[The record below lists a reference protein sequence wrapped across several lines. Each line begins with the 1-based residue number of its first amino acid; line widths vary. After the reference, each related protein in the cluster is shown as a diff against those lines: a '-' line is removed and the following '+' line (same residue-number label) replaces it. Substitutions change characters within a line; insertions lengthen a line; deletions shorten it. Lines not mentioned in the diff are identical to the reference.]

1 MTAVNSAPGRSLAGD
16 QLRIVRYSN
25 PQVFSSTVIF
35 EPYGLPGS
43 FPLHFF
49 LRGPPMSLS
58 KLKRL
63 TIALAIASNLLPM
76 APSNRTLADEGMWL
90 FNALPKKQLASKY
103 QFEPSQSWVD
113 HVMLSSVRFNSG
125 GSASFVSSNGL
136 VLTNHHVAADTLF
149 KLSTAEHNY
158 NEDGFLAKTFEEEIP
173 ATDLELNQLISI
185 EDVTAKV
192 NEAVKPDMPPAD
204 AFKARQAAMAQ
215 IEKDSLDKTG
225 LRSDVV
231 TLYGGGRYHLYRY
244 KKYTDVRLVWAPEA
258 ASAFFGGDADN
269 FEYPRYCLDVTL
281 FRVYEDGKPAKIDHY
296 LKMDPNGAKDG
307 DLVFVS
313 GNPGRTRRILTSDAV
328 EFQRDTALPR
338 TLNLLRRKEIALQ
351 QYGLEGPEQTRRG
364 RDDLFGVQNSR
375 KAYTGMLAGIQDPLF
390 IESKRKNEQDIFN
403 TLKADPK
410 LANLVGAWDTIRDL
424 QNKRREMLLKPASLR
439 TQLAGFA
446 EKIVLMASED
456 AKPSAQR
463 LREFRDSARQSLEQE
478 LFSEVPV
485 YEDLERTL
493 LADELSRLAEDRGGN
508 DPLVKTALAG
518 KSPRNRAAEIIAGT
532 KLASAQARKELA
544 QKGLDGIKNSTDP
557 LVVLIRDIEPEYRKI
572 REATEA
578 IDEQERQ
585 AYAKVTE
592 AKFAVGG
599 DSVYPDATFTLRLS
613 YGAVSGYESKGKQI
627 PAHTKLGGA
636 FEHEKVHL
644 QKDPWVLPKSWHAAK
659 EKLNPDIPFNFVSTC
674 DIIGGN
680 SGSPVVSRDGAMVGI
695 IFDGNIESLP
705 GDFYYSDKQARSVS
719 VHIAGV
725 LEAMRKIYN
734 AGHLA
739 DQMGK

>member
-1 MTAVNSAPGRSLAGD
+1 
-16 QLRIVRYSN
+16 
-25 PQVFSSTVIF
+25 
-35 EPYGLPGS
+35 
-43 FPLHFF
+43 
-49 LRGPPMSLS
+49 MSLS

-63 TIALAIASNLLPM
+63 CFAVAMTANLVPVSITER
-76 APSNRTLADEGMWL
+76 AQADEGMWL

-103 QFEPSQSWVD
+103 QFEPTQEWID

-192 NEAVKPDMPPAD
+192 NEAVKPDMAPAD
-204 AFKARQAAMAQ
+204 AFKARQATMAQ

-281 FRVYEDGKPAKIDHY
+281 FRVYENGKPAKIDHF

-328 EFQRDTALPR
+328 EYQRDTALPR
-338 TLNLLRRKEIALQ
+338 TLNLLRRREIALQ

-375 KAYTGMLAGIQDPLF
+375 KAYTGMLAGIQDPSF
-390 IESKRKNEQDIFN
+390 VENKRKNEQEIFK

-410 LANLVGAWDTIRDL
+410 LAGLVGAWDTIREL
-424 QNKRREMLLKPASLR
+424 QNKRREMLLKSASLR
-439 TQLAGFA
+439 TQLVGFA

-456 AKPSAQR
+456 TKPSAQR

-508 DPLVKTALAG
+508 DPLVKTLLAG

-532 KLASAQARKELA
+532 KLSSAEARKELA
-544 QKGLDGIKNSTDP
+544 KQGLDGIKNSKDP
-557 LVVLIRDIEPEYRKI
+557 LVVLIRDMESEYRKI

-636 FEHEKVHL
+636 FEHEQVHL

-659 EKLNPDIPFNFVSTC
+659 DKLNPDTPFNFVSTC

-725 LEAMRKIYN
+725 LEAMRKIYQ

>member
-1 MTAVNSAPGRSLAGD
+1 M
-16 QLRIVRYSN
+16 
-25 PQVFSSTVIF
+25 SS
-35 EPYGLPGS
+35 
-43 FPLHFF
+43 
-49 LRGPPMSLS
+49 S
-58 KLKRL
+58 KIKRL
-63 TIALAIASNLLPM
+63 CIALAIASNLLPSTTIST
-76 APSNRTLADEGMWL
+76 ARADEGMWL
-90 FNALPKKQLASKY
+90 FNALPKKQLSTKY
-103 QFEPSQSWVD
+103 NFEPTQQWID

-192 NEAVKPDMPPAD
+192 NEAVKSDMAPAD

-215 IEKDSLDKTG
+215 IEKESLDKTG

-328 EFQRDTALPR
+328 EYQRDTALPR
-338 TLNLLRRKEIALQ
+338 TLNMLRRKEIALQ

-364 RDDLFGVQNSR
+364 RDDLFGIQNSR
-375 KAYTGMLAGIQDPLF
+375 KAYTGMLAGIQDPSF
-390 IESKRKNEQDIFN
+390 VESKRKSEQEIFS
-403 TLKADPK
+403 TLKSDPK
-410 LANLVGAWDTIRDL
+410 LSSLSGAWDTIRQL
-424 QNKRREMLLKPASLR
+424 QDKRREMITKGASLR
-439 TQLAGFA
+439 TQLAGFV
-446 EKIVLMASED
+446 EKIVLMATED
-456 AKPSAQR
+456 TKPSAQR

-485 YEDLERTL
+485 YEDLERML

-508 DPLVKTALAG
+508 DPLVKSVLAG
-518 KSPRNRAAEIIAGT
+518 KSPRARAAEIIAGT
-532 KLASAQARKELA
+532 KLGSAQARKELA
-544 QKGLDGIKNSTDP
+544 KQGLDGIKNSTDP
-557 LVVLIRDIEPEYRKI
+557 LVDMIRKMEPEYRKI

-613 YGAVSGYESKGKQI
+613 YGAVSGYESNGKQI
-627 PAHTKLGGA
+627 PSSTKLGGA

-644 QKDPWVLPKSWHAAK
+644 EKDPWVLPKSWHAAK
-659 EKLNPDIPFNFVSTC
+659 DKINPDVPFNFVSTC

-725 LEAMRKIYN
+725 LEAMRKIYQ

>member
-1 MTAVNSAPGRSLAGD
+1 M
-16 QLRIVRYSN
+16 SN
-25 PQVFSSTVIF
+25 
-35 EPYGLPGS
+35 
-43 FPLHFF
+43 
-49 LRGPPMSLS
+49 S

-63 TIALAIASNLLPM
+63 CIALAICGNL
-76 APSNRTLADEGMWL
+76 APATTFSTARADEGMWL

-103 QFEPSQSWVD
+103 KFEPTQEWID

-149 KLSTAEHNY
+149 KLSTPEHNY
-158 NEDGFLAKTFEEEIP
+158 NEDGFLAKTFQDEIP

-192 NEAVKPDMPPAD
+192 NEAVKSDMAPAD
-204 AFKARQAAMAQ
+204 AFKARQATMAQ
-215 IEKDSLDKTG
+215 IEKESLDKTG

-328 EFQRDTALPR
+328 EYQRDTALPR
-338 TLNLLRRKEIALQ
+338 TLNMLRRREIALQ

-375 KAYTGMLAGIQDPLF
+375 KAYTGMLSGIQDPTF
-390 IESKRKNEQDIFN
+390 VESKRKSEQEIFN
-403 TLKADPK
+403 TLKSDPK
-410 LANLVGAWDTIRDL
+410 LAGLTGAWDTIRQL
-424 QNKRREMLLKPASLR
+424 QDKRREMILKSASLR
-439 TQLAGFA
+439 TQLTGFA
-446 EKIVLMASED
+446 EKIVLMATED
-456 AKPSAQR
+456 TKPSAQR

-485 YEDLERTL
+485 YDDLERSL

-508 DPLVKTALAG
+508 DPLVKNVLAG
-518 KSPRNRAAEIIAGT
+518 KSPRARAAEIIAGT
-532 KLASAQARKELA
+532 KLGDAEARKALA
-544 QKGLDGIKNSTDP
+544 KQGLDGIKNSTDP
-557 LVVLIRDIEPEYRKI
+557 LVDLIRKMEPEYRKL

-613 YGAVSGYESKGKQI
+613 YGAVSGYESNGKQI
-627 PAHTKLGGA
+627 PSSTKLGGA

-644 QKDPWVLPKSWHAAK
+644 EKDPWVLPKSWHAAK
-659 EKLNPDIPFNFVSTC
+659 DKINPDTPFNFVSTC

-725 LEAMRKIYN
+725 LEAMRKIYQ

>member
-1 MTAVNSAPGRSLAGD
+1 
-16 QLRIVRYSN
+16 
-25 PQVFSSTVIF
+25 
-35 EPYGLPGS
+35 
-43 FPLHFF
+43 
-49 LRGPPMSLS
+49 MSIS

-63 TIALAIASNLLPM
+63 CITLAICGNLIPATTSSTAM
-76 APSNRTLADEGMWL
+76 ADEGMWL

-103 QFEPSQSWVD
+103 QFEPTQVWID

-158 NEDGFLAKTFEEEIP
+158 NEDGFLAKTFQEEIP

-192 NEAVKPDMPPAD
+192 NEAVKPEMAPAD

-328 EFQRDTALPR
+328 EFQRDSALPR

-375 KAYTGMLAGIQDPLF
+375 KAYTGMLAGIQDPSF
-390 IESKRKNEQDIFN
+390 VQSKRKSEQEIFS
-403 TLKADPK
+403 TLKSDPK
-410 LANLVGAWDTIRDL
+410 LAALAEAWDTIRQL
-424 QNKRREMLLKPASLR
+424 QDKRREMLTKGASVR

-446 EKIVLMASED
+446 EKIVLMATED
-456 AKPSAQR
+456 TKPSAQR

-485 YEDLERTL
+485 YEDLERML

-508 DPLVKTALAG
+508 DPLVQSVLAG
-518 KSPRNRAAEIIAGT
+518 KSPRVRAAEIIAGT
-532 KLASAQARKELA
+532 KLGSAQARKELA
-544 QKGLDGIKNSTDP
+544 KQALDGIKNSTDP
-557 LVVLIRDIEPEYRKI
+557 LVDMIRKMEPEYRKI

-613 YGAVSGYESKGKQI
+613 YGAVSGYQSNGKQI
-627 PAHTKLGGA
+627 PSSTKLGGA
-636 FEHEKVHL
+636 FEHEKAHL
-644 QKDPWVLPKSWHAAK
+644 EKDPWILPKSWHAAK
-659 EKLNPDIPFNFVSTC
+659 DKINPDTPFNFVSTC

-725 LEAMRKIYN
+725 LEAMRKIYQ

>member
-1 MTAVNSAPGRSLAGD
+1 M
-16 QLRIVRYSN
+16 
-25 PQVFSSTVIF
+25 SS
-35 EPYGLPGS
+35 
-43 FPLHFF
+43 
-49 LRGPPMSLS
+49 S

-63 TIALAIASNLLPM
+63 CIALAIASNLLPSTTIST
-76 APSNRTLADEGMWL
+76 ARADEGMWL
-90 FNALPKKQLASKY
+90 FNALPKKQLSTKY
-103 QFEPSQSWVD
+103 NFEPTQQWID

-192 NEAVKPDMPPAD
+192 NEAVKSDMAPAD

-215 IEKDSLDKTG
+215 IEKESLDKTG

-328 EFQRDTALPR
+328 EYQRDTALPR
-338 TLNLLRRKEIALQ
+338 TLNMLRRKEIALQ

-364 RDDLFGVQNSR
+364 RDDLFGIQNSR
-375 KAYTGMLAGIQDPLF
+375 KAYTGMLAGIQDPSF
-390 IESKRKNEQDIFN
+390 VESKRKSEQEIFS
-403 TLKADPK
+403 TLKSDPK
-410 LANLVGAWDTIRDL
+410 LSSLSGAWDTIRQL
-424 QNKRREMLLKPASLR
+424 QDKRREMITKGASLR

-446 EKIVLMASED
+446 EKIVLMATED
-456 AKPSAQR
+456 TKPSAQR

-485 YEDLERTL
+485 YEDLERML

-508 DPLVKTALAG
+508 DPLVKSVLAG
-518 KSPRNRAAEIIAGT
+518 KSPRARAAEIIAGT
-532 KLASAQARKELA
+532 KLGSAQARKELA
-544 QKGLDGIKNSTDP
+544 KQGLDGIKNSTDP
-557 LVVLIRDIEPEYRKI
+557 LVDMIRKMEPEYRKI

-613 YGAVSGYESKGKQI
+613 YGAVSGYESNGKQI
-627 PAHTKLGGA
+627 PSSTKLGGA

-644 QKDPWVLPKSWHAAK
+644 EKDPWVLPKSWHAAK
-659 EKLNPDIPFNFVSTC
+659 DKINPDVPFNFVSTC

-725 LEAMRKIYN
+725 LEAMRKIYQ

>member
-1 MTAVNSAPGRSLAGD
+1 M
-16 QLRIVRYSN
+16 SN
-25 PQVFSSTVIF
+25 
-35 EPYGLPGS
+35 
-43 FPLHFF
+43 
-49 LRGPPMSLS
+49 S

-63 TIALAIASNLLPM
+63 CIALAICGNL
-76 APSNRTLADEGMWL
+76 APATNFSTAKADEGMWL

-103 QFEPSQSWVD
+103 KFEPTQEWID

-149 KLSTAEHNY
+149 KLSTPEHNY
-158 NEDGFLAKTFEEEIP
+158 NEDGFLAKTFQDEIP

-192 NEAVKPDMPPAD
+192 NEAVKSDMAPAD

-215 IEKDSLDKTG
+215 IEKESLDKTG

-328 EFQRDTALPR
+328 EYQRDTALPR
-338 TLNLLRRKEIALQ
+338 TLNMLRRREIALQ

-375 KAYTGMLAGIQDPLF
+375 KAYTGMLSGIQDPTF
-390 IESKRKNEQDIFN
+390 VESKRKSEQEIFN
-403 TLKADPK
+403 TLKSDPK
-410 LANLVGAWDTIRDL
+410 LTGLSGAWDTIRQL
-424 QNKRREMLLKPASLR
+424 QDKRREMILKSASLR
-439 TQLAGFA
+439 TQLTGFA
-446 EKIVLMASED
+446 EKIVLMATED
-456 AKPSAQR
+456 TKPSAQR

-485 YEDLERTL
+485 YDDLERSL

-508 DPLVKTALAG
+508 DPLVKTVLAG
-518 KSPRNRAAEIIAGT
+518 KSPRARAAEIIAGT
-532 KLASAQARKELA
+532 KLGNAEARKALA
-544 QKGLDGIKNSTDP
+544 KQGLDGIKNSTDP
-557 LVVLIRDIEPEYRKI
+557 LVDLIRKMEPEYRKL

-613 YGAVSGYESKGKQI
+613 YGAVSGYESNGKQI
-627 PAHTKLGGA
+627 PSSTKLGGA

-644 QKDPWVLPKSWHAAK
+644 EKDPWVLPKSWHAAK
-659 EKLNPDIPFNFVSTC
+659 DKINPDTPFNFVSTC

-725 LEAMRKIYN
+725 LEAMRKIYQ

>member
-1 MTAVNSAPGRSLAGD
+1 M
-16 QLRIVRYSN
+16 SN
-25 PQVFSSTVIF
+25 
-35 EPYGLPGS
+35 
-43 FPLHFF
+43 
-49 LRGPPMSLS
+49 S

-63 TIALAIASNLLPM
+63 CIALAIASNLLPSTTINT
-76 APSNRTLADEGMWL
+76 ARADEGMWL
-90 FNALPKKQLASKY
+90 FNALPKKQLSTKY
-103 QFEPSQSWVD
+103 NFEPTQQWVD

-192 NEAVKPDMPPAD
+192 NEAVKSDMAPAD

-215 IEKDSLDKTG
+215 IEKESLDKTG

-328 EFQRDTALPR
+328 EYQRDTALPR
-338 TLNLLRRKEIALQ
+338 TLNMLRRKEIALQ

-375 KAYTGMLAGIQDPLF
+375 KAYTGMLAGIQDPSF
-390 IESKRKNEQDIFN
+390 VESKRKSEQEIFSA
-403 TLKADPK
+403 LKSDPK
-410 LANLVGAWDTIRDL
+410 LASLSGAWDTIRQL
-424 QNKRREMLLKPASLR
+424 QDKRREMITKGASLR

-446 EKIVLMASED
+446 EKIVLMATED
-456 AKPSAQR
+456 TKPSAQR

-478 LFSEVPV
+478 LFSDVPV
-485 YEDLERTL
+485 YEDLERML

-508 DPLVKTALAG
+508 DPLVKSVLAG
-518 KSPRNRAAEIIAGT
+518 KSPRARAAEIIAGT
-532 KLASAQARKELA
+532 KLGSAQARKELA
-544 QKGLDGIKNSTDP
+544 KQGLDGIKNSTDP
-557 LVVLIRDIEPEYRKI
+557 LVDMIRKMESEYRKI

-613 YGAVSGYESKGKQI
+613 YGAVSGYESNGKQI
-627 PAHTKLGGA
+627 PSSTKLGGA

-644 QKDPWVLPKSWHAAK
+644 EKDPWVLPKSWHAAK
-659 EKLNPDIPFNFVSTC
+659 DKINPDIPFNFVSTC

-725 LEAMRKIYN
+725 LEAMRKIYQ

>member
-1 MTAVNSAPGRSLAGD
+1 M
-16 QLRIVRYSN
+16 
-25 PQVFSSTVIF
+25 SS
-35 EPYGLPGS
+35 
-43 FPLHFF
+43 
-49 LRGPPMSLS
+49 S
-58 KLKRL
+58 KLKRFC
-63 TIALAIASNLLPM
+63 IALAIASNLLPSTTIST
-76 APSNRTLADEGMWL
+76 ARADEGMWL
-90 FNALPKKQLASKY
+90 FNALPKKQLSTKY
-103 QFEPSQSWVD
+103 NFEPTQQWID

-185 EDVTAKV
+185 QDVTAKV
-192 NEAVKPDMPPAD
+192 NEAVKSDMAPAD

-215 IEKDSLDKTG
+215 IEKESLDKTG

-328 EFQRDTALPR
+328 EYQRDTALPR
-338 TLNLLRRKEIALQ
+338 TLNMLRRKEIALQ

-364 RDDLFGVQNSR
+364 RDDLFGIQNSR
-375 KAYTGMLAGIQDPLF
+375 KAYTGMLAGIQDPSF
-390 IESKRKNEQDIFN
+390 VESKRKSEQEIFS
-403 TLKADPK
+403 TLKSDPK
-410 LANLVGAWDTIRDL
+410 LSSLSGAWDTIRQL
-424 QNKRREMLLKPASLR
+424 QDKRREMITKGASLR

-446 EKIVLMASED
+446 EKIVLMATED
-456 AKPSAQR
+456 TKPSAQR

-485 YEDLERTL
+485 YEDLERML

-508 DPLVKTALAG
+508 DPLVKSVLAG
-518 KSPRNRAAEIIAGT
+518 KSPRARAAEIIAGT
-532 KLASAQARKELA
+532 KLGSAQARKELA
-544 QKGLDGIKNSTDP
+544 KQGLDGIKNSTDP
-557 LVVLIRDIEPEYRKI
+557 LVDMIRKMEPEYRKI

-613 YGAVSGYESKGKQI
+613 YGAVSGYESNGKQI
-627 PAHTKLGGA
+627 PSSTKLGGA

-644 QKDPWVLPKSWHAAK
+644 EKDPWVLPKSWHAAK
-659 EKLNPDIPFNFVSTC
+659 DKINPDVPFNFVSTC

-725 LEAMRKIYN
+725 LEAMRKIYQ

>member
-1 MTAVNSAPGRSLAGD
+1 M
-16 QLRIVRYSN
+16 
-25 PQVFSSTVIF
+25 SS
-35 EPYGLPGS
+35 
-43 FPLHFF
+43 
-49 LRGPPMSLS
+49 S

-63 TIALAIASNLLPM
+63 FIALAIASNLLPSTTIST
-76 APSNRTLADEGMWL
+76 ARADEGMWL
-90 FNALPKKQLASKY
+90 FNALPKKQLSTKY
-103 QFEPSQSWVD
+103 NFEPTQQWID

-192 NEAVKPDMPPAD
+192 NEAVKSDMAPAD

-215 IEKDSLDKTG
+215 IEKESLDKTG

-328 EFQRDTALPR
+328 EYQRDTALPR
-338 TLNLLRRKEIALQ
+338 TLIMLRRKEIALQ

-364 RDDLFGVQNSR
+364 RDDLFGIQNSR
-375 KAYTGMLAGIQDPLF
+375 KAYTGMLAGIQDPSF
-390 IESKRKNEQDIFN
+390 VESKRKSEQEIFS
-403 TLKADPK
+403 TLKSDPK
-410 LANLVGAWDTIRDL
+410 LSSLSGAWDTIRQL
-424 QNKRREMLLKPASLR
+424 QDKRREMITKGASLR

-446 EKIVLMASED
+446 EKIVLMATED
-456 AKPSAQR
+456 TKPSAQR

-485 YEDLERTL
+485 YEDLERML

-508 DPLVKTALAG
+508 DPLVKSVLAG
-518 KSPRNRAAEIIAGT
+518 KSSRARATEIIAGT
-532 KLASAQARKELA
+532 KLGNAQARKELA
-544 QKGLDGIKNSTDP
+544 KQGLDGIKNSTDP
-557 LVVLIRDIEPEYRKI
+557 LVDMIRKIEPEYRKI

-613 YGAVSGYESKGKQI
+613 YGAVSGYESNGKQI
-627 PAHTKLGGA
+627 PSSTKLGGA

-644 QKDPWVLPKSWHAAK
+644 EKDPWVLPKSWHAAK
-659 EKLNPDIPFNFVSTC
+659 DKINPDVPFNFVSTC

-725 LEAMRKIYN
+725 LEAMRKIYQ